1 MSIKLL
7 SPCPEDDGS
16 TFMGS
21 NKFVAPKKKY
31 NPINLSNMDF
41 ELEKAKLDVLDETGK
56 LNLVNKTSLTLCQK
70 MDQVINNQEIIIEAL
85 VNTVNY
91 TMIND
96 SFNLIMIG
104 VSSDWDERQKKHK
117 KKGWITIDAKPG
129 SLKNEGM
136 VKDVIKHV
144 GIKPIPASTE
154 IFQITPKLVDILISL
169 QWVGVK
175 ENKIRILTKD
185 QQISL
190 DY

>member
-1 MSIKLL
+1 MKIKLF
-7 SPCPEDDGS
+7 SPCPDDDGR
-16 TFMGS
+16 TPMS
-21 NKFVAPKKKY
+21 NKKFVAPKKKFA
-31 NPINLSNMDF
+31 PIDISNMDF

-56 LNLVNKTSLTLCQK
+56 LNLVSKSSLTLCQK

-117 KKGWITIDAKPG
+117 RKGWITIDAKPG
-129 SLKNEGM
+129 SLKNEGI

>member
-1 MSIKLL
+1 MTIKLFT
-7 SPCPEDDGS
+7 PCPDDHGR
-16 TFMGS
+16 TPMS
-21 NKFVAPKKKY
+21 NKKFVAPKKKFA
-31 NPINLSNMDF
+31 PIDRSNMDF

-56 LNLVNKTSLTLCQK
+56 LNLVSKTSLTLCQK
-70 MDQVINNQEIIIEAL
+70 MDQVINDLEIIIEAL

-104 VSSDWDERQKKHK
+104 VSSDWDERQKNHR

-136 VKDVIKHV
+136 VKDVIKYV
-144 GIKPIPASTE
+144 GIKPIPSSTE
-154 IFQITPKLVDILISL
+154 IFQITPELVDLLIRL

-185 QQISL
+185 HQISL

>member
-1 MSIKLL
+1 MTIKLFT
-7 SPCPEDDGS
+7 PCPDDDGR
-16 TFMGS
+16 TPIS
-21 NKFVAPKKKY
+21 NKKFVAPKKKFA
-31 NPINLSNMDF
+31 PIDISNMDF

-56 LNLVNKTSLTLCQK
+56 LNLVSKSSLTLCQK

-117 KKGWITIDAKPG
+117 RKGWITIDAKPG
-129 SLKNEGM
+129 SLKNEGI

-144 GIKPIPASTE
+144 GIKPLPASTE

>member
-1 MSIKLL
+1 MTIKLF
-7 SPCPEDDGS
+7 SPCPDDDGR
-16 TFMGS
+16 TPIS
-21 NKFVAPKKKY
+21 NKKFVAPKKKFA
-31 NPINLSNMDF
+31 PIDISNMDF

-56 LNLVNKTSLTLCQK
+56 LNLVRKSSLTLCQK

-104 VSSDWDERQKKHK
+104 VSSDWEERQKKHK
-117 KKGWITIDAKPG
+117 RKGWITIDAKPG
-129 SLKNEGM
+129 SLKNEGI

>member
-1 MSIKLL
+1 MTIKLF
-7 SPCPEDDGS
+7 SPCPDDDGR
-16 TFMGS
+16 TPMS
-21 NKFVAPKKKY
+21 NKKFIAPKKKFA
-31 NPINLSNMDF
+31 PIDKSHMDF
-41 ELEKAKLDVLDETGK
+41 ELERAKLDVLDETGK
-56 LNLVNKTSLTLCQK
+56 FNLVSKSSLTLCQK

-104 VSSDWDERQKKHK
+104 VSSDWEEREKKHK
-117 KKGWITIDAKPG
+117 RKGWITIDAKPG
-129 SLKNEGM
+129 SLKNEGI

-144 GIKPIPASTE
+144 GIKPLPASTE

-185 QQISL
+185 HQISL

>member
-1 MSIKLL
+1 
-7 SPCPEDDGS
+7 
-16 TFMGS
+16 
-21 NKFVAPKKKY
+21 
-31 NPINLSNMDF
+31 MDF

-56 LNLVNKTSLTLCQK
+56 LNLVSKSSLTLCQK
-70 MDQVINNQEIIIEAL
+70 MDQVINNLEIIIEAL

-104 VSSDWDERQKKHK
+104 VSSDWEERQKKHNR
-117 KKGWITIDAKPG
+117 KGWITIDAKPG
-129 SLKNEGM
+129 SLKNEGI

-144 GIKPIPASTE
+144 GIKPLPASTE

>member
-1 MSIKLL
+1 MTLNLL

-16 TFMGS
+16 TSMGS

-56 LNLVNKTSLTLCQK
+56 LNLVSKSSLTLCQK

-117 KKGWITIDAKPG
+117 RKGWITIDAKPG
-129 SLKNEGM
+129 SLKNEGI

>member
-1 MSIKLL
+1 MKIKLF
-7 SPCPEDDGS
+7 SPCPDDDGRTPIS
-16 TFMGS
+16 KK
-21 NKFVAPKKKY
+21 KFLAPKKKFA
-31 NPINLSNMDF
+31 PIDISNMDF

-56 LNLVNKTSLTLCQK
+56 LNLVSKSSLTLCQK

-117 KKGWITIDAKPG
+117 RKGWITIDAKPG
-129 SLKNEGM
+129 SLKNEGI

>member
-1 MSIKLL
+1 MTIKLF
-7 SPCPEDDGS
+7 SPCPDDDGR
-16 TFMGS
+16 TPMS
-21 NKFVAPKKKY
+21 NKKFVAPKKKFA
-31 NPINLSNMDF
+31 PIDISNMDF

-117 KKGWITIDAKPG
+117 RKGWITIDAKPG
-129 SLKNEGM
+129 SLKNEGI